1 MSGIKSP
8 DLISNISEIVIFSI
22 PKYDTNAI
30 ENGIKSLRDIATT
43 FLEKRQLHLEK
54 YEIVKK
60 SFQNPTGVDKNMY
73 VYYVMDELLRIFK
86 IAGKDR
92 NEFTCKHVIDA
103 YFKILFTALC
113 QKNNHQILENLF
125 EHQGSYGS
133 YYFQMLQYCMESN
146 LKHEKNQLLQML
158 FTIPSLYLIN
168 PNPSLQSEYIGE
180 FIIFNMFRAFKLV
193 IDKNDSEAFESLL
206 HFSTNP
212 EFHSYTRLKHK
223 LDDFHQLSND
233 PSVQTIIQ
241 QIEDNLDLDFAKDYY
256 LHRDDGISQSVLFG
270 KISVKLESLREQL
283 AALKVDSES
292 VDKIISSFS
301 NVLLKSHICFLV
313 ECVFFAV
320 GAYLLYKGSDY
331 TAYMQK
337 LWYYAE
343 PEYTQIIIL
352 NDVPE
357 IYDPLWQYCFCLYEG
372 ENSLIADKFKFG
384 AYGDSKPYFYQYMCL
399 QMIKN
404 SKFIDLPTLSGI
416 DQMHQNGRTEALEFW
431 CEFFDLFSVQTLND
445 ALDQLDSQF
454 IKTIRDN
461 KNPVDEKKSLQE
473 KITELENDRKPLLG
487 KIFLALPVCDDLID
501 SHVKEIKKSHKDQ
514 SRLEKISNVS
524 PVKNASLDF
533 IEIPWSSIIRRESFM
548 HQKYMSRGMPTEDGM
563 SESEKYHL
571 YKYLIS
577 KLESYDSVTDFDF
590 LTATVKKMKSDGFNP
605 DVVFISNEIFPDVYK
620 QSQSYGG
627 PLTLDGN
634 EFETIR
640 FQDNWLFTGTVIY
653 DSRYLTAVLAD
664 DMSVSVPDRSQRNIE
679 FVCTVKVHF
688 AIKNS
693 KAFSYIR
700 PKNYDADTSKN

>member
-43 FLEKRQLHLEK
+43 FLEKRQQHPEK

-60 SFQNPTGVDKNMY
+60 SFQNPTDVEKNMY
-73 VYYVMDELLRIFK
+73 VSYVMDELLRIFK

-113 QKNNHQILENLF
+113 QRNNHQILENLF
-125 EHQGSYGS
+125 EHQGYYGS

-168 PNPSLQSEYIGE
+168 PNLSLQSEYIGE
-180 FIIFNMFRAFKLV
+180 FIIFNMFRTFKLV

-206 HFSTNP
+206 HSSTNP

-241 QIEDNLDLDFAKDYY
+241 QIEDNLDLDFAKNYY
-256 LHRDDGISQSVLFG
+256 LHRDDGRSQNVLFG
-270 KISVKLESLREQL
+270 KISDKLESLREQL
-283 AALKVDSES
+283 ATLKVDSDRIDEHMS
-292 VDKIISSFS
+292 AFS
-301 NVLLKSHICFLV
+301 NVLLKSHICLLV

-337 LWYYAE
+337 LWYYAK
-343 PEYTQIIIL
+343 PEYTQTLFL
-352 NDVPE
+352 NHIPE
-357 IYDPLWQYCFCLYEG
+357 IHDLLWQYCFCLYEG

-404 SKFIDLPTLSGI
+404 PNFIDLPTLSGI
-416 DQMHQNGRTEALEFW
+416 DQMRQNGRTEALEFW
-431 CEFFDLFSVQTLND
+431 CEFTELFSAQTFNA

-454 IKTIRDN
+454 IKTIRGN
-461 KNPVDEKKSLQE
+461 KNPVDEKKVRRK
-473 KITELENDRKPLLG
+473 KITELENDRKPLLE

-501 SHVKEIKKSHKDQ
+501 SYVKEIKKSHKDQ
-514 SRLEKISNVS
+514 SRLENISNVS
-524 PVKNASLDF
+524 PAKDASLDF
-533 IEIPWSSIIRRESFM
+533 IEISCKPLIPREVFM
-548 HQKYMSRGMPTEDGM
+548 HQKHISRDMSTEDWM

-571 YKYLIS
+571 CEYLIS

-605 DVVFISNEIFPDVYK
+605 DVVFIPNGIFRDVYE

-640 FQDNWLFTGTVIY
+640 FQDDWPFTDIIVY
-653 DSRYLTAVLAD
+653 DSKCLNAVLAD
-664 DMSVSVPDRSQRNIE
+664 DMSVSVSDRSQRNIE

-688 AIKNS
+688 TIKNS
-693 KAFSYIR
+693 KAFAHIR
-700 PKNYDADTSKN
+700 PKNYDIDTSKN

>member
-1 MSGIKSP
+1 
-8 DLISNISEIVIFSI
+8 
-22 PKYDTNAI
+22 
-30 ENGIKSLRDIATT
+30 
-43 FLEKRQLHLEK
+43 
-54 YEIVKK
+54 
-60 SFQNPTGVDKNMY
+60 
-73 VYYVMDELLRIFK
+73 
-86 IAGKDR
+86 
-92 NEFTCKHVIDA
+92 
-103 YFKILFTALC
+103 
-113 QKNNHQILENLF
+113 
-125 EHQGSYGS
+125 
-133 YYFQMLQYCMESN
+133 
-146 LKHEKNQLLQML
+146 ML

-168 PNPSLQSEYIGE
+168 PDPSLQLEYIDE
-180 FIIFNMFRAFKLV
+180 FIIFNMFRTFKLV

-223 LDDFHQLSND
+223 LDDFHQLSGN

-256 LHRDDGISQSVLFG
+256 LHRDDGRSQNVLFG
-270 KISVKLESLREQL
+270 KISVKLESLRKQFV
-283 AALKVDSES
+283 ALKVDSES
-292 VDKIISSFS
+292 VDKSISSFS
-301 NVLLKSHICFLV
+301 NVLLKSHICLLV

-343 PEYTQIIIL
+343 PEYTQTLFL
-352 NDVPE
+352 NHIPE
-357 IYDPLWQYCFCLYEG
+357 IHDSLCQYCFCLYEG

-445 ALDQLDSQF
+445 ALDHLDSQF

-473 KITELENDRKPLLG
+473 KIAELENDRKPLLG

-524 PVKNASLDF
+524 PVKDASLNF
-533 IEIPWSSIIRRESFM
+533 IEISDQPPIPREVFM
-548 HQKYMSRGMPTEDGM
+548 CQKYISRDTLSTDYGVSDYELHALLRL
-563 SESEKYHL
+563 S
-571 YKYLIS
+571 YL
-577 KLESYDSVTDFDF
+577 KF
-590 LTATVKKMKSDGFNP
+590 
-605 DVVFISNEIFPDVYK
+605 EI
-620 QSQSYGG
+620 
-627 PLTLDGN
+627 
-634 EFETIR
+634 I
-640 FQDNWLFTGTVIY
+640 
-653 DSRYLTAVLAD
+653 
-664 DMSVSVPDRSQRNIE
+664 
-679 FVCTVKVHF
+679 
-688 AIKNS
+688 
-693 KAFSYIR
+693 
-700 PKNYDADTSKN
+700 